1 MSNNS
6 PHFFS
11 SKSPDFTS
19 DSKDHTPTGGEDFK
33 ACEAS
38 KKREAAKGREAEKR
52 SEAIKGNEIKEGY
65 KVKKGSE
72 AEKEREVEKG
82 REAEKRSEAIKGNEI
97 KEGYKIKEGNE
108 IKEGYKVKEVSETE
122 IISLSQAKNPD
133 QHKHITP
140 LHKGRGEPREARR
153 GGGALLSTTYFGP
166 VQWYQKLNRHRC
178 IIEQHDNFVKQT
190 YRNRCVIASANG
202 PQTLTVPIERYD
214 GMKCA
219 MRDIRISDHGN
230 WRHLHWQALVSAYG
244 ETPFFE
250 YYADDIRP
258 FFEEHRWKY
267 LLDFNLD
274 ITHTLCSLL
283 DVRPDLTL
291 SDHYIDA
298 DETICGSGSL
308 SGAAA
313 GFEEANKGLNGAAE
327 SFGGANGLDGATE
340 SFGGAVKRLGGAA
353 ESFGGAVKGLD
364 GAAESF
370 GGAFKGLDGA
380 AGSFGGAVKGL
391 DGAAESF
398 GGAVKGLGGA
408 NSLNGAAES
417 LGSSSAC
424 SLFVDYR
431 DAIRPKHPL
440 PDAEFEARPY
450 YQVRAQRHGFLPNLS
465 VLDLLFNEGPEGIF
479 WLL

>member
-33 ACEAS
+33 GSEAE
-38 KKREAAKGREAEKR
+38 KKSEVAKGREAEKR
-52 SEAIKGNEIKEGY
+52 SEAEKGNEMKEGY

-133 QHKHITP
+133 QPKHITP
-140 LHKGRGEPREARR
+140 RPKGRGEPREARR

-298 DETICGSGSL
+298 DETICGSGGL
-308 SGAAA
+308 DGAAA
-313 GFEEANKGLNGAAE
+313 GLSEA
-327 SFGGANGLDGATE
+327 F
-340 SFGGAVKRLGGAA
+340 
-353 ESFGGAVKGLD
+353 ESFGGAVKGLN
-364 GAAESF
+364 GAAES
-370 GGAFKGLDGA
+370 L
-380 AGSFGGAVKGL
+380 GGAVKSLGGAKGL

-398 GGAVKGLGGA
+398 GGAVKGLDGA
-408 NSLNGAAES
+408 TES

-479 WLL
+479 WLF

>member
-33 ACEAS
+33 ACEAE
-38 KKREAAKGREAEKR
+38 KEREVAKGR
-52 SEAIKGNEIKEGY
+52 EAIKGNEM
-65 KVKKGSE
+65 
-72 AEKEREVEKG
+72 
-82 REAEKRSEAIKGNEI
+82 
-97 KEGYKIKEGNE
+97 
-108 IKEGYKVKEVSETE
+108 KEGYKVKEVSETE
-122 IISLSQAKNPD
+122 IISLSQAKRTD
-133 QHKHITP
+133 QPKHITP
-140 LHKGRGEPREARR
+140 RPKGRGEPREARR

-258 FFEEHRWKY
+258 FFEERRWKY

-298 DETICGSGSL
+298 DETISGGGCLDRAVKSL
-308 SGAAA
+308 
-313 GFEEANKGLNGAAE
+313 
-327 SFGGANGLDGATE
+327 GGANGLDGA
-340 SFGGAVKRLGGAA
+340 A
-353 ESFGGAVKGLD
+353 ESLEEAVKGLD
-364 GAAESF
+364 
-370 GGAFKGLDGA
+370 
-380 AGSFGGAVKGL
+380 
-391 DGAAESF
+391 
-398 GGAVKGLGGA
+398 
-408 NSLNGAAES
+408 GAAES

-479 WLL
+479 YL

>member
-33 ACEAS
+33 GCEAS
-38 KKREAAKGREAEKR
+38 KKSEVAEGREAEKR
-52 SEAIKGNEIKEGY
+52 SEAIKGNEIKEG
-65 KVKKGSE
+65 
-72 AEKEREVEKG
+72 
-82 REAEKRSEAIKGNEI
+82 NEM
-97 KEGYKIKEGNE
+97 
-108 IKEGYKVKEVSETE
+108 KEVSETE
-122 IISLSQAKNPD
+122 IISLSQAKRTD
-133 QHKHITP
+133 QPKHITP
-140 LHKGRGEPREARR
+140 RPKGRGEPREARR

-298 DETICGSGSL
+298 DETICSGGGL
-308 SGAAA
+308 DGAV
-313 GFEEANKGLNGAAE
+313 EGLNGAAE
-327 SFGGANGLDGATE
+327 SLGGAN
-340 SFGGAVKRLGGAA
+340 
-353 ESFGGAVKGLD
+353 GLD

-370 GGAFKGLDGA
+370 GE
-380 AGSFGGAVKGL
+380 AVKG
-391 DGAAESF
+391 
-398 GGAVKGLGGA
+398 
-408 NSLNGAAES
+408 LNGAAES

-479 WLL
+479 WLI

>member
-19 DSKDHTPTGGEDFK
+19 YSKDHTQTGGEDFK
-33 ACEAS
+33 
-38 KKREAAKGREAEKR
+38 
-52 SEAIKGNEIKEGY
+52 
-65 KVKKGSE
+65 GSE
-72 AEKEREVEKG
+72 AEKKSEVTKG

-122 IISLSQAKNPD
+122 IISLSQAKRTD
-133 QHKHITP
+133 QPKHITP
-140 LHKGRGEPREARR
+140 RPKGRGEPREARR

-298 DETICGSGSL
+298 DETICGSGGI

-327 SFGGANGLDGATE
+327 SL
-340 SFGGAVKRLGGAA
+340 GGAVKSLGGA
-353 ESFGGAVKGLD
+353 
-364 GAAESF
+364 
-370 GGAFKGLDGA
+370 
-380 AGSFGGAVKGL
+380 KGL

-398 GGAVKGLGGA
+398 GGAVKGLD
-408 NSLNGAAES
+408 GAAES

>member
-19 DSKDHTPTGGEDFK
+19 YSKDHTPTGGEDFK

-38 KKREAAKGREAEKR
+38 KKREA
-52 SEAIKGNEIKEGY
+52 
-65 KVKKGSE
+65 
-72 AEKEREVEKG
+72 EKG
-82 REAEKRSEAIKGNEI
+82 REAEKRSEAIK
-97 KEGYKIKEGNE
+97 GNE

-133 QHKHITP
+133 QPKHITP
-140 LHKGRGEPREARR
+140 RPKGRGEPREARR

-298 DETICGSGSL
+298 DETIYGSGSL
-308 SGAAA
+308 DGAAA
-313 GFEEANKGLNGAAE
+313 GLSEA
-327 SFGGANGLDGATE
+327 FE
-340 SFGGAVKRLGGAA
+340 SFGGAVKCFDGASY
-353 ESFGGAVKGLD
+353 SFGGVVKCLY
-364 GAAESF
+364 GAAY
-370 GGAFKGLDGA
+370 
-380 AGSFGGAVKGL
+380 
-391 DGAAESF
+391 
-398 GGAVKGLGGA
+398 
-408 NSLNGAAES
+408 SLC
-417 LGSSSAC
+417 SSSAC

>member
-19 DSKDHTPTGGEDFK
+19 YSKDHTPTGGEDFK
-33 ACEAS
+33 GCETS
-38 KKREAAKGREAEKR
+38 KKSEVAEGKEAEKR

-65 KVKKGSE
+65 KMKEGSE
-72 AEKEREVEKG
+72 V
-82 REAEKRSEAIKGNEI
+82 
-97 KEGYKIKEGNE
+97 KEGNE
-108 IKEGYKVKEVSETE
+108 VKECSEALKKGAKK
-122 IISLSQAKNPD
+122 SLSQAKNPD
-133 QHKHITP
+133 QPKHITP
-140 LHKGRGEPREARR
+140 RPKGRGEPREARR

-258 FFEEHRWKY
+258 FFEECRWKY

-298 DETICGSGSL
+298 DETICGGGGL
-308 SGAAA
+308 DGAAA
-313 GFEEANKGLNGAAE
+313 SFGEAVKGLNGAAE
-327 SFGGANGLDGATE
+327 SL
-340 SFGGAVKRLGGAA
+340 
-353 ESFGGAVKGLD
+353 
-364 GAAESF
+364 
-370 GGAFKGLDGA
+370 
-380 AGSFGGAVKGL
+380 
-391 DGAAESF
+391 

-408 NSLNGAAES
+408 NGLGEAAESLEGAVKGFGGAKGLDGAAESFEGAIKGLGGAKGLNGAAES

-424 SLFVDYR
+424 SLFVNYR

>member
-1 MSNNS
+1 M
-6 PHFFS
+6 
-11 SKSPDFTS
+11 
-19 DSKDHTPTGGEDFK
+19 
-33 ACEAS
+33 
-38 KKREAAKGREAEKR
+38 
-52 SEAIKGNEIKEGY
+52 
-65 KVKKGSE
+65 
-72 AEKEREVEKG
+72 
-82 REAEKRSEAIKGNEI
+82 
-97 KEGYKIKEGNE
+97 
-108 IKEGYKVKEVSETE
+108 
-122 IISLSQAKNPD
+122 
-133 QHKHITP
+133 
-140 LHKGRGEPREARR
+140 
-153 GGGALLSTTYFGP
+153 
-166 VQWYQKLNRHRC
+166 
-178 IIEQHDNFVKQT
+178 
-190 YRNRCVIASANG
+190 
-202 PQTLTVPIERYD
+202 PIERYD

-258 FFEEHRWKY
+258 FFEEHHWKY

-298 DETICGSGSL
+298 DETICSGRGLNGAVESL
-308 SGAAA
+308 GETAES
-313 GFEEANKGLNGAAE
+313 FEEAVKGLNGAAE
-327 SFGGANGLDGATE
+327 SLGEAVKGFGGA
-340 SFGGAVKRLGGAA
+340 
-353 ESFGGAVKGLD
+353 KGLD
-364 GAAESF
+364 
-370 GGAFKGLDGA
+370 
-380 AGSFGGAVKGL
+380 
-391 DGAAESF
+391 
-398 GGAVKGLGGA
+398 
-408 NSLNGAAES
+408 GAAES

>member
-1 MSNNS
+1 M
-6 PHFFS
+6 
-11 SKSPDFTS
+11 
-19 DSKDHTPTGGEDFK
+19 
-33 ACEAS
+33 
-38 KKREAAKGREAEKR
+38 
-52 SEAIKGNEIKEGY
+52 
-65 KVKKGSE
+65 
-72 AEKEREVEKG
+72 
-82 REAEKRSEAIKGNEI
+82 
-97 KEGYKIKEGNE
+97 KEGNE
-108 IKEGYKVKEVSETE
+108 MKEGSEMKEGNEVKECSEALKKGA
-122 IISLSQAKNPD
+122 IKSLSQAKNPN
-133 QHKHITP
+133 QPKHITP

-308 SGAAA
+308 DGAAA
-313 GFEEANKGLNGAAE
+313 GLSEA
-327 SFGGANGLDGATE
+327 F
-340 SFGGAVKRLGGAA
+340 
-353 ESFGGAVKGLD
+353 ESFGGAVKGLGGAAD
-364 GAAESF
+364 SFEGAVKGLNGAAEGL
-370 GGAFKGLDGA
+370 GGA
-380 AGSFGGAVKGL
+380 KGL

-398 GGAVKGLGGA
+398 GGAVNG
-408 NSLNGAAES
+408 LNGAAES

>member
-19 DSKDHTPTGGEDFK
+19 DSKDRTPTGGEDFK
-33 ACEAS
+33 GCEAS
-38 KKREAAKGREAEKR
+38 KKGEVAEGREAEKER
-52 SEAIKGNEIKEGY
+52 EAEKKSEAIKGNEM
-65 KVKKGSE
+65 
-72 AEKEREVEKG
+72 
-82 REAEKRSEAIKGNEI
+82 
-97 KEGYKIKEGNE
+97 
-108 IKEGYKVKEVSETE
+108 KEGYKVKEVSEAE
-122 IISLSQAKNPD
+122 INSNAKEGREVEEGCKVLKKGAKISLSQAKNPN
-133 QHKHITP
+133 QPKHITP
-140 LHKGRGEPREARR
+140 LPKGRGETREARR

-258 FFEEHRWKY
+258 FFEERRWKY

-298 DETICGSGSL
+298 NETICGGGGL
-308 SGAAA
+308 DGAVESFGGAV
-313 GFEEANKGLNGAAE
+313 KGLNGAAE
-327 SFGGANGLDGATE
+327 SLGEAVKGLGGAKGLGE
-340 SFGGAVKRLGGAA
+340 AA
-353 ESFGGAVKGLD
+353 ESFGGAVKGL
-364 GAAESF
+364 
-370 GGAFKGLDGA
+370 
-380 AGSFGGAVKGL
+380 
-391 DGAAESF
+391 
-398 GGAVKGLGGA
+398 
-408 NSLNGAAES
+408 NGVAES

-424 SLFVDYR
+424 SSFVDYR
-431 DAIRPKHPL
+431 DAICPKHPL
-440 PDAEFEARPY
+440 PDAEFDARPY

>member
-1 MSNNS
+1 
-6 PHFFS
+6 
-11 SKSPDFTS
+11 
-19 DSKDHTPTGGEDFK
+19 
-33 ACEAS
+33 
-38 KKREAAKGREAEKR
+38 
-52 SEAIKGNEIKEGY
+52 
-65 KVKKGSE
+65 
-72 AEKEREVEKG
+72 
-82 REAEKRSEAIKGNEI
+82 
-97 KEGYKIKEGNE
+97 
-108 IKEGYKVKEVSETE
+108 
-122 IISLSQAKNPD
+122 
-133 QHKHITP
+133 
-140 LHKGRGEPREARR
+140 
-153 GGGALLSTTYFGP
+153 
-166 VQWYQKLNRHRC
+166 
-178 IIEQHDNFVKQT
+178 
-190 YRNRCVIASANG
+190 
-202 PQTLTVPIERYD
+202 
-214 GMKCA
+214 MKCA

-298 DETICGSGSL
+298 DETICGGGGL
-308 SGAAA
+308 DGAVEGVNGAAESF
-313 GFEEANKGLNGAAE
+313 GEAVKGLNGAAE
-327 SFGGANGLDGATE
+327 SFGG
-340 SFGGAVKRLGGAA
+340 
-353 ESFGGAVKGLD
+353 VKGLD

-370 GGAFKGLDGA
+370 GE
-380 AGSFGGAVKGL
+380 AVKG
-391 DGAAESF
+391 
-398 GGAVKGLGGA
+398 
-408 NSLNGAAES
+408 LNGAAEG

-479 WLL
+479 WLI